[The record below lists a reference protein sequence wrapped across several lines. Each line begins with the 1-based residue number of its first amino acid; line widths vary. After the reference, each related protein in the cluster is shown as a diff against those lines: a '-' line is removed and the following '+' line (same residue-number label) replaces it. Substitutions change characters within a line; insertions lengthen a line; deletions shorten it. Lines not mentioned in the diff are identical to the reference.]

1 MIYAKRLLKDLC
13 KITRRFSI
21 LLELLP
27 MGIEQPLETFAR
39 GYQTITLL
47 KISEDQIKKGI
58 KIQETTH

>member
-1 MIYAKRLLKDLC
+1 
-13 KITRRFSI
+13 
-21 LLELLP
+21 

-47 KISEDQIKKGI
+47 IISEDQIKKGI